1 MSVQTL
7 EKEESYQKF
16 IQHYKSIVDVCKEL
30 VPLEK
35 KVLKYENKLNEGR
48 ISPFEVQLLKKDM
61 DRVLELY
68 DKLEKTSKEI
78 RELRKQLPPEQKEN
92 EVKAIVD
99 TKAYLY
105 IEGMRT
111 HSRMMGSR
119 REEERVMHAEI
130 MEGLNFAENII
141 SNHHSEIQEEIEK
154 IKKEL
159 SARKL
164 A

>member
-1 MSVQTL
+1 MSVQI
-7 EKEESYQKF
+7 EQKEDYHQKF
-16 IQHYKSIVDVCKEL
+16 VQQYKSIVDICKEL

-35 KVLKYENKLNEGR
+35 KVLKYESKLQEGR

-68 DKLEKTSKEI
+68 NKMEKVSNEI
-78 RELRKQLPPEQKEN
+78 REMRKQLPPEQRET
-92 EVKAIVD
+92 EVKAIAD

-119 REEERVMHAEI
+119 SESERVMHAET
-130 MEGLNFAENII
+130 MEGLSLAENII
-141 SNHHSEIQEEIEK
+141 STHHMEIEEEIKK
-154 IKKEL
+154 IKEEL

-164 A
+164 I